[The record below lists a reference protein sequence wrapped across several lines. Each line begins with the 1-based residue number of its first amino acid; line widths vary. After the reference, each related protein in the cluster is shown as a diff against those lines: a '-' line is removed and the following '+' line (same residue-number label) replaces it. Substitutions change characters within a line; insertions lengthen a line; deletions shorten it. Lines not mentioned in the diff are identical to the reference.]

1 MVKIYDR
8 YLRLKSIDSETLY
21 LFKSGMF
28 YIFLDE
34 DAKRISKLT
43 LLKLTKYNNDIVKC
57 GFPDNS
63 LDRYMELFN
72 NLGLNVRL
80 IKENNLEL
88 DKLLDYIRKLDM
100 SKVSDKECNDLLLK
114 LKSLL

>member
-21 LFKSGMF
+21 LFKSGLF

-34 DAKRISKLT
+34 DAKSVSKLT

-63 LDRYMELFN
+63 LDRYLELFN
-72 NLGLNVRL
+72 NLGLRVRV
-80 IKENNLEL
+80 IKENTLEL

-100 SKVSDKECNDLLLK
+100 SKVSNKECNVLLVRLK
-114 LKSLL
+114 NLL